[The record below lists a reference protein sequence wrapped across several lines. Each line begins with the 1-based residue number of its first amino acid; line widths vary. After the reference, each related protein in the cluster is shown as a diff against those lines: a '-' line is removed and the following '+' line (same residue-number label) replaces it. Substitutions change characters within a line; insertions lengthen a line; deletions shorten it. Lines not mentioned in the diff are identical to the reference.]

1 MLQLP
6 GVVLALGGVG
16 KMLLGCL
23 GETWRIGVQEKE
35 LHLAPCSILSLRQN
49 LRGVGS
55 SSLRDCDRDATKLPQ
70 RNGRSYFPS
79 KAIFFAPRGCFQGFV
94 NGLMY

>member
-1 MLQLP
+1 MLRLP

-23 GETWRIGVQEKE
+23 GETWRIGVQETGVSFGSFV
-35 LHLAPCSILSLRQN
+35 ASSLQQN

-55 SSLRDCDRDATKLPQ
+55 SLLREGGRDGYKVTTKKWKELFSFK
-70 RNGRSYFPS
+70 GHFP
-79 KAIFFAPRGCFQGFV
+79 
-94 NGLMY
+94 L

>member
-35 LHLAPCSILSLRQN
+35 LHLAPCSILSLSQTE
-49 LRGVGS
+49 LEGS
-55 SSLRDCDRDATKLPQ
+55 REQFTERL
-70 RNGRSYFPS
+70 
-79 KAIFFAPRGCFQGFV
+79 
-94 NGLMY
+94 